1 MADTHVVHWL
11 KADLDRLS
19 LKRLQRVCE
28 CAAIP
33 PRSLIG
39 IGGEGGI
46 RTHGTV
52 TRTTVF
58 EFYDSHDGPCRAVA
72 KRVLWF
78 VNFDHAILACN
89 ARCYPVPCGW
99 FAIWFAKSLSGYR
112 AEANARVRALWAGLC
127 PHSVPR
133 RGARKAPVIAPSG
146 QLTYRH

>member
-1 MADTHVVHWL
+1 MRVCVASS
-11 KADLDRLS
+11 AIPRRSAGCLS
-19 LKRLQRVCE
+19 LLPGHLALLLETTARNWR
-28 CAAIP
+28 
-33 PRSLIG
+33 R
-39 IGGEGGI
+39 GGI
-46 RTHGTV
+46 RTHRTV

-58 EFYDSHDGPCRAVA
+58 EFYDSHDGPCPAVA
-72 KRVLWF
+72 KCVLWF